1 MKNIFEKRYNIHQ
14 KKTIDTNFEF
24 PFKLIPKK
32 LQRHFVRGF
41 IDGDGY
47 IGNNGCKNN
56 FSIRIWFMYK
66 NNR

>member
-14 KKTIDTNFEF
+14 KKTIDTNFKF
-24 PFKLIPKK
+24 PFELIPKN

-47 IGNNGCKNN
+47 IGNNGCKIISQLALLEQVKS
-56 FSIRIWFMYK
+56 F
-66 NNR
+66 